1 MAKTLYRYRKFNGN
15 LISMFINREL
25 YFAIPETLNDPY
37 DCQLPIIES
46 INYLISTK
54 IQKSVA
60 MPQFSFLFGLKHIPA

>member
-15 LISMFINREL
+15 LLSMFINREL

-46 INYLISTK
+46 INYAFEMAKTDS
-54 IQKSVA
+54 SEP
-60 MPQFSFLFGLKHIPA
+60 MSD